1 MALMAVV
8 LKPDDAETE
17 EIFGATMARAA
28 AAALQSE
35 TPSVYHLPRRSS
47 SFAGNSSPL
56 PPSTV
61 VLVANLCEMVKKL
74 QSRLAFF
81 NFQFVSLFGF
91 VVGVGVTI
99 GFLIV
104 FAIICYRGVFAMK
117 RRTDPRVARLI
128 ENISDLNTL
137 QAMAL
142 MAVVLKHDDAETEEI
157 FGAAMAR
164 AAAAALQS
172 ETPSVYHS
180 PRRSSSFAGN
190 SSPLPPSTVVLVANL
205 CEMVKKLQV

>member
-1 MALMAVV
+1 MRKKSIVIVADVFAMIYVGFTFADALIRCRFKHVRI
-8 LKPDDAETE
+8 LD
-17 EIFGATMARAA
+17 EI
-28 AAALQSE
+28 
-35 TPSVYHLPRRSS
+35 
-47 SFAGNSSPL
+47 
-56 PPSTV
+56 
-61 VLVANLCEMVKKL
+61 VLVSTFFSLWCFTFT
-74 QSRLAFF
+74 AFKIT
-81 NFQFVSLFGF
+81 SL
-91 VVGVGVTI
+91 VGVTI

-128 ENISDLNTL
+128 ESISDLNTL

-142 MAVVLKHDDAETEEI
+142 MAVVLKPDDAETEEI

-164 AAAAALQS
+164 AAAAAIQS

-190 SSPLPPSTVVLVANL
+190 SSPLPPSTVVSVANL

>member
-17 EIFGATMARAA
+17 EIFGAAMTRAAA

-35 TPSVYHLPRRSS
+35 THSVYHSPRRSS

-61 VLVANLCEMVKKL
+61 VSVANLCEMVKKL
-74 QSRLAFF
+74 QGYESRLAFF

-91 VVGVGVTI
+91 VVGVGVTF

-117 RRTDPRVARLI
+117 RRTDPRVVRLI
-128 ENISDLNTL
+128 ESIRDLNTL

-142 MAVVLKHDDAETEEI
+142 MAIVLKPDDAETEEI
-157 FGAAMAR
+157 FGAAMA
-164 AAAAALQS
+164 
-172 ETPSVYHS
+172 
-180 PRRSSSFAGN
+180 
-190 SSPLPPSTVVLVANL
+190 
-205 CEMVKKLQV
+205 